1 MVQLHHHTSSFHV
14 PSILQLEIF
23 PGEKQKKGKEINKEK
38 INVHIQ
44 CSTSTCLAEIKMSAP
59 LQQLKSNQITIS
71 RQKHL
76 PKRINDPASIIHT
89 QESHIPQRPMANHSP
104 ASTLPSAAA
113 ETPNSP
119 ETPHFH

>member
-38 INVHIQ
+38 INVHVQ

-59 LQQLKSNQITIS
+59 LQQLKSNLYLIF
-71 RQKHL
+71 
-76 PKRINDPASIIHT
+76 KRENFCGFFFVSAVFLSAVSAFLSVDTFAN
-89 QESHIPQRPMANHSP
+89 SHRFG
-104 ASTLPSAAA
+104 
-113 ETPNSP
+113 
-119 ETPHFH
+119 FHY